1 MHTDTLK
8 TVENMIQ
15 ANNHTDAE
23 ELILSCSIDSETLN
37 NVGVIYYNQKNIE
50 IAEKYFL
57 QSIELDNNYYTAIH
71 NLAELYYNTGKN
83 HAASQYYEKYIS
95 LNPDDTNTI
104 NQLALVYTESGKI
117 RKACDMLKR
126 SLEINP
132 EQVESEQILGELE
145 EILSKAIADSE
156 PQTGHNEFNTLQK
169 VSNSESKSNF
179 STKNPL
185 GLYLK
190 PDEKIEEYVNL
201 IHYLQNST
209 TIHSKD
215 ELLYFIQ
222 INFKSI
228 ITSYFN
234 TCSFAENDVNNI
246 LTLLN
251 FIEQRFECK
260 NTIDRSN
267 NESLIISVFNYLNDH
282 LPLSM
287 DKHEIYLKDMQTVIK
302 DPLANDNIV
311 SIYKNVFEAF
321 SPLYDH
327 GLLSSFMVHGS
338 MSTLDYTPFSDFD
351 TQIFLTDK
359 VFSSMEC
366 LKKTAMVISR
376 SVNHLKLFD
385 PLQHHGFFLCT
396 DLDRR
401 SYPEAF
407 LPLSTMGCATSVYGE
422 KSQEFFVRQSDYQI
436 KYAVWHTGYF
446 FRSSYIQ
453 KIFPENQFDIKR
465 FLSRFLLLPVL
476 LLELKENIFP
486 YKRDSFPLAR
496 KYFDPDVWQAVEI
509 ATKARHDWNPYRT
522 LRFNKDFYRKT
533 FEFSEVI
540 LKTLKDCVDE

>member
-1 MHTDTLK
+1 MHTDILK
-8 TVENMIQ
+8 TVEDMIQ
-15 ANNHTDAE
+15 ANNHADAE
-23 ELILSCSIDSETLN
+23 ELILSCTIDSETLN
-37 NVGVIYYNQKNIE
+37 NVGVIYYNQKKIKL
-50 IAEKYFL
+50 AEKYFL
-57 QSIELDNNYYTAIH
+57 QSIELNNNYYTAIH
-71 NLAELYYNTGKN
+71 NLAELYYNTGEK

-104 NQLALVYTESGKI
+104 NQLALVYTERGEI
-117 RKACDMLKR
+117 RKAYDKLKL
-126 SLEINP
+126 SLTINP
-132 EQVESEQILGELE
+132 EQVEPKKILGELE
-145 EILSKAIADSE
+145 EILSQTIAESK
-156 PQTGHNEFNTLQK
+156 PQSGQNEFNEPQK
-169 VSNSESKSNF
+169 ESNSGSKRNF
-179 STKNPL
+179 CTKNPL

-201 IHYLQNST
+201 IYYLKNSSRM
-209 TIHSKD
+209 HSKD
-215 ELLYFIQ
+215 QLLYLIQ
-222 INFKSI
+222 INFRNI
-228 ITSYFN
+228 IISYFN
-234 TCSFAENDVNNI
+234 TCSVEKTDIDNLLI
-246 LTLLN
+246 LLN

-267 NESLIISVFNYLNDH
+267 NESFIISIFNYLNDH
-282 LPLSM
+282 LPQSM
-287 DKHEIYLKDMQTVIK
+287 DKHEICLNDMQTVIK

-311 SIYKNVFEAF
+311 SIYKNVSEAF

-359 VFSSMEC
+359 VFSSMDY
-366 LKKTAMVISR
+366 LKKTAMVISGN
-376 SVNHLKLFD
+376 VNLLKLFD

-407 LPLSTMGCATSVYGE
+407 LPLSTMDCATSVYGE
-422 KSQEFFVRQSDYQI
+422 KTQKFFIRQSDYQI

-446 FRSSYIQ
+446 FRTSYILR
-453 KIFPENQFDIKR
+453 IFPENPFDIKR

-486 YKRDSFPLAR
+486 YKRDSFTLAR
-496 KYFDPDVWQAVEI
+496 KYFDPEVWQSVEI

-522 LRFNKDFYRKT
+522 LKFNKDFYRKT